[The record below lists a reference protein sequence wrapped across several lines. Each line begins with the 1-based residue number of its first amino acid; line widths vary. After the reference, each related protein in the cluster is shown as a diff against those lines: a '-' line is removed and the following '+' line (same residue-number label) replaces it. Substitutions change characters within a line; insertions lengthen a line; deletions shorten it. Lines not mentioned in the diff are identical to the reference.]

1 MAQTGFEGLSITKT
15 PATEITGMLV
25 FEGISEV
32 TTFRS
37 NPTYMTGRVA
47 IFSSYNIALTS
58 QEALQN
64 YNALKSR
71 FGLK

>member
-1 MAQTGFEGLSITKT
+1 MAQTGFEGLSITNT
-15 PATEITGMLV
+15 PATEIRGMLG
-25 FEGISEV
+25 FEGISVV
-32 TTFRS
+32 TPLSS
-37 NPTYMTGRVA
+37 NATYMTGRVA